1 MSLRKI
7 DESNVDVEPYTLNK
21 KIFEWEKFFFSSHSL
36 FRWKPGSRIFPFGS
50 INQAAIPPRK
60 RNVGRNVEGRGE
72 HPSSNSLVGEGRK
85 RDGRWSHQFKS
96 SPSPLCTIQRRDSHR
111 GRCRRDVI
119 RWGGGRDVPGLSS
132 FCEDYTGP
140 FLSLHPSKGM
150 EIRAY
155 IRSRKRRVRV
165 VCDRLTRTGSVERVI
180 K

>member
-21 KIFEWEKFFFSSHSL
+21 KLFNEMIEFRVRKIFL
-36 FRWKPGSRIFPFGS
+36 FLPF
-50 INQAAIPPRK
+50 
-60 RNVGRNVEGRGE
+60 
-72 HPSSNSLVGEGRK
+72 LVSMKTGRK